1 MFFVHLV
8 VVAGDESTDG
18 DGEDVTEEVTE
29 DPDVATQGTTAENGE
44 DSIDG
49 ATDTTGKKIFTLR
62 ANLICRFKAQTQKAS
77 I

>member
-18 DGEDVTEEVTE
+18 DGEDVTEEATE
-29 DPDVATQGTTAENGE
+29 DPDVATQGTTTENGE

-49 ATDTTGKKIFTLR
+49 ATDTTGK
-62 ANLICRFKAQTQKAS
+62 N
-77 I
+77 